1 MKRGIDR
8 KVIDACFRA
17 GILYESADYHNAVFV
32 GKDEAGAA
40 GMPFFEVLIQEESLS
55 RQRYPAANKR
65 VLLPAAA

>member
-40 GMPFFEVLIQEESLS
+40 RYAFLRGTYTRGKPFKAEVSGS
-55 RQRYPAANKR
+55 DKR